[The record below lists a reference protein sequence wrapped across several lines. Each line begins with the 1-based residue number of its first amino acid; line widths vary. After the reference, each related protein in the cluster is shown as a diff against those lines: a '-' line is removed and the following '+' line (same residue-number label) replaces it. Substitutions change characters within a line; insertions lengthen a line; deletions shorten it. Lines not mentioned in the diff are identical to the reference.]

1 MKRIIIST
9 KLKTTNIGNEA
20 LSNELIKLASE
31 FQNNEVQFKIVGR
44 PFGLDRYTNAK
55 LPVGNPVDEFEK
67 IAVRIA
73 NTSKKMESTEF
84 KPSNFLTTKTDLLS
98 TEGNV
103 VKTEKYRR
111 IARDFRKFLYGFI
124 LYSKTYEARL
134 KIFKSVDYY
143 LYSGA
148 GEVGKSDFFFRQ
160 LLDLRVAQLM
170 GVKTC
175 AINQSVE
182 FPKGLNKDI
191 LVHVYSNMHKIVT
204 RGEISKVVLKELG
217 VPENIMFV
225 CPDTAFRT
233 KATQL
238 VKKDFQKN
246 IGINFT
252 DKTFKKEHVI
262 PVIENLIKNGY
273 KMTFVSNEPKGDLPI
288 ATFLQENYN
297 IPYAMES
304 LSYESYA
311 SSLSKFHYIISSR
324 LHTNELSLTA
334 GVPIIPIEGKIHKT
348 REVFKF
354 INYPVKAVDFNNENY
369 GEVMQNEINNMEKE
383 FFTIQTWIQD
393 NLPNIA
399 KEASKNISIPIE

>member
-1 MKRIIIST
+1 MKRILLST

-20 LSNELIKLASE
+20 LSNELIKLANQLSDK
-31 FQNNEVQFKIVGR
+31 NTQFKVVGR
-44 PFGLDRYTNAK
+44 PVGLDRYTNAK
-55 LPVGNPVDEFEK
+55 LPNGNPVVEFEK
-67 IAVRIA
+67 IANKIA
-73 NTSKKMESTEF
+73 SKAKQLANTEF
-84 KPSNFLTTKTDLLS
+84 KSSDLDKSLTNLLS
-98 TEGNV
+98 STGNV

-111 IARDFRKFLYGFI
+111 IVRKIRKFFYGFLI
-124 LYSKTYEARL
+124 YSKRYEERL

-160 LLDLRVAQLM
+160 LLDLRVAQLL

-204 RGEISKVVLKELG
+204 RGEISKQVLKELG

-233 KATQL
+233 KAKQID
-238 VKKDFQKN
+238 KKDFQKN

-262 PVIENLIKNGY
+262 PVIEDLIKKGY
-273 KMTFVSNEPKGDLPI
+273 TMTFISNEPKGDLYI
-288 ATFLQENYN
+288 ANFLKENYG
-297 IPYAMES
+297 IKYVMES
-304 LSYESYA
+304 LDYESYA
-311 SSLSKFHYIISSR
+311 SSLSKYHFIISSR
-324 LHTNELSLTA
+324 LHTNELSVTA
-334 GVPIIPIEGKIHKT
+334 GVPVIPIEGKIHKT
-348 REVFKF
+348 HEVFSF
-354 INYPVKAVDFNNENY
+354 IEYPIKVVDFNSAEY
-369 GEVMQNEINNMEKE
+369 GRILSNGIEIMEKE
-383 FFTIQTWIQD
+383 FFNVQSWIKK
-393 NLPNIA
+393 NLHLIA
-399 KEASKNISIPIE
+399 NDASKNISTPIE

>member
-1 MKRIIIST
+1 MKRILLST

-20 LSNELIKLASE
+20 LSNELIKLAGDFS
-31 FQNNEVQFKIVGR
+31 NKDTNFKVVGR
-44 PFGLDRYTNAK
+44 PMGLDRYTFLN
-55 LPVGNPVDEFEK
+55 LPAGNPVDEFEK
-67 IAVRIA
+67 IAVKIA
-73 NTSKKMESTEF
+73 NNAKSLPTEPFKESNLNTVAT
-84 KPSNFLTTKTDLLS
+84 NLLS
-98 TEGNV
+98 VDGNI

-111 IARDFRKFLYGFI
+111 IARNIRKFLYGFL
-124 LYSKTYEARL
+124 LYSKQYENRL

-191 LVHVYSNMHKIVT
+191 LVHVYSKMHKIVT
-204 RGEISKVVLKELG
+204 RGEISKQVLNELG

-233 KATQL
+233 KATQNE
-238 VKKDFQKN
+238 KKNFQKN

-252 DKTFKKEHVI
+252 DKTFKKEHVF
-262 PVIENLIKNGY
+262 PVIDNLIKNGY
-273 KMTFVSNEPKGDLPI
+273 TMTFISNEPNGDLSI
-288 ATFLQENYN
+288 ATFLKEKYN
-297 IPYAMES
+297 IPYVMES
-304 LSYESYA
+304 LSYESYT
-311 SSLSKFHYIISSR
+311 SSLSKFHFIVSSR

-334 GVPIIPIEGKIHKT
+334 GVPVIPIEGKIHKT
-348 REVFKF
+348 REVFSF
-354 INYPVKAVDFNNENY
+354 INYPITPVDFNSSTY
-369 GEVMQNEINNMEKE
+369 GEEIQSQIDMMEKE
-383 FFTIQTWIQD
+383 FFNIQSWIYD
-393 NLPNIA
+393 NLNNIS